1 MWSGFSGQ
9 LQPLPRMRGTTP
21 ERAPT
26 ESPELIDP
34 WLDGVALLQSPI
46 QHRTRLPRA
55 ERDAYILRL
64 RAAGH
69 THSTIAAEVGCGV
82 ATVQRVLQRHLQE
95 LQQEI
100 RHQAAAIR
108 AQHLLELRW
117 LREQLT
123 AAVSRGEV
131 AAIGRWIQIQER
143 ESRLLGLDA
152 PPNLDAAA
160 SAWGARTVLQ
170 QLADQLPAEVMDQI
184 VAALT
189 DEP

>member
-1 MWSGFSGQ
+1 
-9 LQPLPRMRGTTP
+9 MRGTTP
-21 ERAPT
+21 ETAPR

-55 ERDAYILRL
+55 ERDAHILRL

-123 AAVSRGEV
+123 TAVSRGEV

-143 ESRLLGLDA
+143 ESRLLGLDV